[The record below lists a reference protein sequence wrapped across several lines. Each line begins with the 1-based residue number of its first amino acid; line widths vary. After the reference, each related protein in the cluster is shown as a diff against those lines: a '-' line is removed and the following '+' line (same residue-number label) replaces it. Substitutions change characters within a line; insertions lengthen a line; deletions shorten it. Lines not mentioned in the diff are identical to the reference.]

1 MQDPANTDR
10 AEPEGNGHQPT
21 KSTKSTKSTTIIV
34 NGRPKEV
41 TAKELSF
48 VEVVRLAFDD
58 AVFNETTI
66 YTVTF
71 KRGHGN
77 KPEGTLVEGE
87 SVKVKEGMIFNVART
102 DKS

>member
-1 MQDPANTDR
+1 MHQSANPERGDPGQ
-10 AEPEGNGHQPT
+10 GNKGDQSS
-21 KSTKSTKSTTIIV
+21 KFTTVIV
-34 NGRPKEV
+34 NGRQKE
-41 TAKELSF
+41 TAAKELSF
-48 VEVVRLAFDD
+48 QDVARLAFDD
-58 AVFNETTI
+58 AVFNDVTI
-66 YTVTF
+66 YTITF